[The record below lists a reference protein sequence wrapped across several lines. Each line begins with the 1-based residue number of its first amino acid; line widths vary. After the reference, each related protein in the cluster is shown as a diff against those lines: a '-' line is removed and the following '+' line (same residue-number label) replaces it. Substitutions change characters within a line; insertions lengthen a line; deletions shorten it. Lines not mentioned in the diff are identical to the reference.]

1 MPWSWAPGWAQD
13 PGGCNQQSWP
23 RSLSPSLRP
32 IPNLSAAWKSSQ
44 IWLHHPAGGQPAP
57 ARDLCSHALARRP
70 TGGLKT
76 VPEQVKT
83 LLSHR
88 SLLVHGG
95 WGYFIGSE
103 TCLLATLHVNL
114 QELGSCW
121 LSQLHKD
128 RNISIFQCLG
138 KSRSSSLVTEGF
150 GSQTLSEE

>member
-1 MPWSWAPGWAQD
+1 MPWAPGWAQD

-44 IWLHHPAGGQPAP
+44 TWLHHPAGGQPAP
-57 ARDLCSHALARRP
+57 ARRSVLSHPGSQASGWPQNCPRA
-70 TGGLKT
+70 G
-76 VPEQVKT
+76 QT
-83 LLSHR
+83 LLSHC

-95 WGYFIGSE
+95 QGYFIGSE

-114 QELGSCW
+114 QRLGSGW
-121 LSQLHKD
+121 LSQSQKD

-138 KSRSSSLVTEGF
+138 KSRSSSLVLKGF
-150 GSQTLSEE
+150 GGQTLSE